1 MSWHSHT
8 VADKFF
14 GSLVYLLPILD
25 TYYFGSYVFQQFPI
39 VQLLYIPLSPLI
51 LVYSINLLEGLISG
65 KFIVFIVL
73 YLAVV
78 NNPKISRF
86 IRFNTLQ
93 AILIGIALSLC
104 EIFLKYI
111 LIPIFVPTAVTQVLS
126 TVVFVAA
133 IAIAGYAI
141 VMSALGKYTDVPK
154 LSEAAQMTLDR
165 Y

>member
-8 VADKFF
+8 VADRLF
-14 GSLVYLLPILD
+14 GSLVYLLPIVEV
-25 TYYFGSYVFQQFPI
+25 YGFGDLVFAQFPI
-39 VQLLYIPLSPLI
+39 VAQLYQPLLPLMFIYTIPYGGFI
-51 LVYSINLLEGLISG
+51 LFL
-65 KFIVFIVL
+65 VL

-78 NNPKISRF
+78 KNPKISRF
-86 IRFNTLQ
+86 IQFNTLQ
-93 AILIGIALSLC
+93 AILIGIAISLC
-104 EIFLKYI
+104 GIFLTYI
-111 LIPIFVPTAVTQVLS
+111 LLPIFVPAVVTQVLS
-126 TVVFVAA
+126 TVVFVLT

>member
-8 VADKFF
+8 VADRLFGSLIYLLPISEVYGF
-14 GSLVYLLPILD
+14 GSLV
-25 TYYFGSYVFQQFPI
+25 FAQFPI
-39 VQLLYIPLSPLI
+39 LEQLYQPLLPLMRIRDIIPYGGFI
-51 LVYSINLLEGLISG
+51 LFL
-65 KFIVFIVL
+65 VL

-78 NNPKISRF
+78 KNPKVSRF
-86 IRFNTLQ
+86 IQFNTLQ
-93 AILIGIALSLC
+93 AILIGIAISLC
-104 EIFLKYI
+104 GILINYI
-111 LIPIFVPTAVTQVLS
+111 LLPIFVPAVVTQVLS

>member
-14 GSLVYLLPILD
+14 GSLAYLLPILD
-25 TYYFGSYVFQQFPI
+25 TYYFGSYVFQQFPV
-39 VQLLYIPLSPLI
+39 VQLLYVPLFPLI

-111 LIPIFVPTAVTQVLS
+111 LIPIFVPTAVTQVLA